1 MASGLIATVL
11 VVTSA
16 GEVLRGTEAPGAP
29 SLIDA
34 PGPPVVPDW
43 DYDAF
48 TGHVGSECVLSQKN
62 RTANNSRFAF
72 WYVLL
77 LPQPR
82 PRRVSPWAP
91 QSGHVYRGHLARPY
105 GSTAFYIFIAHSY
118 RRSFCL
124 L

>member
-11 VVTSA
+11 VVTSTA

-48 TGHVGSECVLSQKN
+48 TGHVGSECVLAQKN

-72 WYVLL
+72 WYDLCAPSPATAPAPCIAMGAAIGPC
-77 LPQPR
+77 LPR
-82 PRRVSPWAP
+82 AS
-91 QSGHVYRGHLARPY
+91 S
-105 GSTAFYIFIAHSY
+105 
-118 RRSFCL
+118 
-124 L
+124 